1 MFIHDALDELIT
13 CGETDIAAGNLRARV
28 NKMHKIVPGKNMSG
42 FSEQFQVIPL
52 ASVGSTCTSRHGYHN
67 YFYSC

>member
-42 FSEQFQVIPL
+42 FSEQFQVRFF
-52 ASVGSTCTSRHGYHN
+52 ACVGSTSGHGYHN
-67 YFYSC
+67 YSSYSC